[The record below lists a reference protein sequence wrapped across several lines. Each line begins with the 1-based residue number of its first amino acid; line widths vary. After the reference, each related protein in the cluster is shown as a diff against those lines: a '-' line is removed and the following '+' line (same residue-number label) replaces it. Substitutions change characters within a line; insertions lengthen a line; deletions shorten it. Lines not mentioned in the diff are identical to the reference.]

1 VSRKT
6 LKRPVTE
13 SLVKLVFMLFVL
25 HNDGTVKPSVHIV
38 EQCPPEE
45 YVYLA
50 MEEKLKEKEIKAWAA
65 SCQGVKFDYEPEIQ
79 S

>member
-1 VSRKT
+1 M
-6 LKRPVTE
+6 TE

-25 HNDGTVKPSVHIV
+25 QNDGTVKPSVHVV
-38 EQCPPEE
+38 EECPPEE

-50 MEEKLKEKEIKAWAA
+50 MEEKIKEREIKAWAA
-65 SCQGVKFDYEPEIQ
+65 SCQGVKFDFEPEIQ

>member
-1 VSRKT
+1 M
-6 LKRPVTE
+6 TE
-13 SLVKLVFMLFVL
+13 SLVKLVFMLFVM
-25 HNDGTVKPSVHIV
+25 HNDGTIKPSVHIV
-38 EQCPPEE
+38 EECPPQE

-65 SCQGVKFDYEPEIQ
+65 SCQGVKFDFEAEIP

>member
-1 VSRKT
+1 M
-6 LKRPVTE
+6 TE
-13 SLVKLVFMLFVL
+13 SLVKLVFMLFVM
-25 HNDGTVKPSVHIV
+25 HNDGTIKPSVHIV
-38 EQCPPEE
+38 EECPPQE

-65 SCQGVKFDYEPEIQ
+65 SCQGVKFDFEAGIP

>member
-1 VSRKT
+1 MSRKT
-6 LKRPVTE
+6 LRRPVTE

-25 HNDGTVKPSVHIV
+25 HNDGTVKPSVHVV
-38 EQCPPEE
+38 EECPPEQ

-65 SCQGVKFDYEPEIQ
+65 SCQGVKFDFEAEIQ

>member
-1 VSRKT
+1 
-6 LKRPVTE
+6 
-13 SLVKLVFMLFVL
+13 
-25 HNDGTVKPSVHIV
+25 VHIV

-65 SCQGVKFDYEPEIQ
+65 SCQGVKFDYELEIQ

>member
-1 VSRKT
+1 
-6 LKRPVTE
+6 
-13 SLVKLVFMLFVL
+13 MLFVL

-50 MEEKLKEKEIKAWAA
+50 REEKLKEKEIKAWAA
-65 SCQGVKFDYEPEIQ
+65 SCQGVKFDYEAEIQ

>member
-1 VSRKT
+1 M
-6 LKRPVTE
+6 TE

-25 HNDGTVKPSVHIV
+25 HNDGTVKPSVHVV
-38 EQCPPEE
+38 EECPPEE

-50 MEEKLKEKEIKAWAA
+50 MEEKIKEREIKAWAA
-65 SCQGVKFDYEPEIQ
+65 SCQGVKFDFEAEIQ

>member
-1 VSRKT
+1 M
-6 LKRPVTE
+6 TE

-25 HNDGTVKPSVHIV
+25 HNDGSVKPSVHVV
-38 EQCPPEE
+38 ERCPPEQ

-65 SCQGVKFDYEPEIQ
+65 SCQGVRFDFEAEIP

>member
-1 VSRKT
+1 M
-6 LKRPVTE
+6 TE
-13 SLVKLVFMLFVL
+13 SLVKLVFMLFVM
-25 HNDGTVKPSVHIV
+25 HNDGTIKPSVHMV
-38 EQCPPEE
+38 EECPPQE

-65 SCQGVKFDYEPEIQ
+65 SCQGVKFDFEPEIQ

>member
-1 VSRKT
+1 M
-6 LKRPVTE
+6 TE

-25 HNDGTVKPSVHIV
+25 HNDGSIKPSVHVV
-38 EQCPPEE
+38 ERCPPEQ

-65 SCQGVKFDYEPEIQ
+65 SCQGVKFDFEAEIP

>member
-1 VSRKT
+1 MSRKT
-6 LKRPVTE
+6 LKRLVTE
-13 SLVKLVFMLFVL
+13 NLVKLVFMLFVL

-38 EQCPPEE
+38 QECPPQE

-65 SCQGVKFDYEPEIQ
+65 SCQGVKFDYELEIQ

>member
-1 VSRKT
+1 M
-6 LKRPVTE
+6 TE

-25 HNDGTVKPSVHIV
+25 QNDGTVKPSVHVV
-38 EQCPPEE
+38 EECPPEE

-50 MEEKLKEKEIKAWAA
+50 MEEKIKEREIKAWAA
-65 SCQGVKFDYEPEIQ
+65 SCQGVKFDFEPGIQ

>member
-1 VSRKT
+1 MLKKT
-6 LKRPVTE
+6 LKRQVTE

-25 HNDGTVKPSVHIV
+25 HNDGSVKPSVHVV
-38 EQCPPEE
+38 ERCPPEQ

-65 SCQGVKFDYEPEIQ
+65 SCQGVRFDFEAEIP